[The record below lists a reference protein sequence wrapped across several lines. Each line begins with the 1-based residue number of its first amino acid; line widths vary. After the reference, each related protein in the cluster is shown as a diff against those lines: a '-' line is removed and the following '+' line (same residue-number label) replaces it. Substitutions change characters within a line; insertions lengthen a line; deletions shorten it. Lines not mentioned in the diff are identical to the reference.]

1 MNFSARTTALVTLA
15 LAGCVPSI
23 VVGDQPQDEAVSE
36 STSEGPPDA
45 TSEPTTT
52 TTTGEPGPPVCGDG
66 IVAAGEACDDGND
79 EPNDGCDADCSV
91 TGEVVWTVE
100 GPGQIFDLA
109 VAPDGTIIA
118 CGRDSIAFLTAFAP
132 DGTELWSRQV
142 NSYGEIAVDA
152 AGRIFVLS
160 SLAGVHS
167 YEADGADR
175 WGFLPGGKPLD
186 ARGID
191 VDDEQVYIATF
202 EGDSDRLIVRGVDV
216 DSGEIVWE
224 TLMPVEE
231 EFGALDLTVLGDR
244 VYAVGSRRTAEP
256 ALRAAAAV
264 FTTSGELLP
273 FALEDGPSL
282 LWTAAAVA
290 GDGDLVLAGYGGEAP
305 GFLLRRV
312 GADLSEQW
320 TSITPGPQPSKAERI
335 AVGPGGQIAAAGSRP
350 TDHGGLVRLY
360 DGAGALLW
368 ASQFIDEDAEVET
381 TRGAAFG
388 PDFLTVAGYSVTGT
402 GPNPPERWWV
412 RRFALD

>member
-23 VVGDQPQDEAVSE
+23 VVGDQPQDETGTE
-36 STSEGPPDA
+36 NTSAGSPDA
-45 TSEPTTT
+45 TGEPTTT
-52 TTTGEPGPPVCGDG
+52 TTTGEPGPAVCGDG

-100 GPGQIFDLA
+100 GPGEIIDLA

-118 CGRDSIAFLTAFAP
+118 CGRDSTAFLTAFAP
-132 DGTELWSRQV
+132 DGAELWSREV
-142 NSYGEIAVDA
+142 KSYGEIAVDA

-175 WGFLPGGKPLD
+175 WGFFPGAELLS
-186 ARGID
+186 AVGID
-191 VDDEQVYIATF
+191 VDGEHVYIATY
-202 EGDSDRLIVRGVDV
+202 EDSDRLIVRGVDV

-224 TLMPVEE
+224 TLTPDE
-231 EFGALDLTVLGDR
+231 EFDARDLMVLDDR
-244 VYAVGSRRTAEP
+244 VYAVGSRREEQTM
-256 ALRAAAAV
+256 RATAAV

-273 FALEDGPSL
+273 FALEDGASR
-282 LWTAAAVA
+282 LWTAAAA
-290 GDGDLVLAGYGGEAP
+290 ADGGDLVVAGYGAEAP

-335 AVGPGGQIAAAGSRP
+335 AAGPGGRIAAAGSRP

-360 DGAGALLW
+360 DSAGALLW
-368 ASQFIDEDAEVET
+368 VSQFIDEDAEVET

-388 PDFLTVAGYSVTGT
+388 PDFLAVAGYSITGT
-402 GPNPPERWWV
+402 GPNPPEGWWV